1 MHNTIAP
8 VIRLLQLAVVV
19 SASQLTARAA
29 EPPAQWEYQ
38 VLTKAQLFDLGNK
51 DLATGLNKLGNEGW
65 ELAAIDSAYIFKRP
79 KVQRRV
85 EVMKLRLK
93 LAESDV
99 DHQKDRVQWA
109 ERMLKKGF
117 LSGNQLKEE
126 VRLLRELEIVLEEI
140 EADMKSQQTE
150 PKKAT
155 ETEPKPKK

>member
-99 DHQKDRVQWA
+99 DHQKDR
-109 ERMLKKGF
+109 
-117 LSGNQLKEE
+117 
-126 VRLLRELEIVLEEI
+126 
-140 EADMKSQQTE
+140 
-150 PKKAT
+150 
-155 ETEPKPKK
+155 